1 VDKFLYMMPE
11 DQQILRECMRRPNLM
26 DDFLQAKDSANQ
38 TWYQENLRLFIEVCE
53 LHGET
58 AIQHHNEL
66 VTKYIAEPSTSMEQ
80 QHLAKVTASGPPLHV
95 LLGSLERLR
104 DRRAAAQRSDIRTRY
119 DEIKKL
125 KESLR

>member
-1 VDKFLYMMPE
+1 
-11 DQQILRECMRRPNLM
+11 
-26 DDFLQAKDSANQ
+26 
-38 TWYQENLRLFIEVCE
+38 
-53 LHGET
+53 
-58 AIQHHNEL
+58 
-66 VTKYIAEPSTSMEQ
+66 MEQ

>member
-1 VDKFLYMMPE
+1 
-11 DQQILRECMRRPNLM
+11 
-26 DDFLQAKDSANQ
+26 
-38 TWYQENLRLFIEVCE
+38 EVCE

-119 DEIKKL
+119 CDIKKL